1 MLFTTPTQFAALAV
15 CLIAGWL
22 FGLASHPG
30 GKRAKAKLY
39 ALETEHANYKQDA
52 DVRVKKAEER
62 AKVAEAERDRADR
75 DRVERERVEQD
86 RVERDRAE
94 QDRLERDRAARVDPV
109 ATQPRTVDTDRPGAQ
124 SEARPMDRF

>member
-39 ALETEHANYKQDA
+39 ALETEHANYKKDA
-52 DVRVKKAEER
+52 EVRIKQAEER
-62 AKVAEAERDRADR
+62 AKAAEAERDRADR
-75 DRVERERVEQD
+75 DRADRDRAERDRVEQD
-86 RVERDRAE
+86 RAERDRA
-94 QDRLERDRAARVDPV
+94 ERDRAARVDPV
-109 ATQPRTVDTDRPGAQ
+109 GTQPRVTDADRPNPQ